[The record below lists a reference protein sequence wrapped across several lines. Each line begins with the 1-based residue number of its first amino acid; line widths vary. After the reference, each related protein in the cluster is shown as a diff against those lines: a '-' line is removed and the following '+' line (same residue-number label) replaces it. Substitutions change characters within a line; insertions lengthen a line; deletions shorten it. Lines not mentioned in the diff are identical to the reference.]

1 MRLAAHAPI
10 SSDLLRSPPISEQGR
25 STTLVCTSE
34 AASILSRVVD
44 ETLEGPAEEYIYT
57 DDEYSAFVDDE
68 TFAAR
73 PDHIK
78 EINYFKEPR
87 NGRII
92 STSTLVS
99 FCIFS
104 YNEEQQLQ
112 ARAAQHDAQRAASR
126 PPWHAARAA
135 LACRCSPRRP
145 VQPPAGELADASRAG
160 GRVGR
165 AR

>member
-10 SSDLLRSPPISEQGR
+10 SSDVLRSPPISEQGR

-87 NGRII
+87 NGRVI
-92 STSTLVS
+92 STSTLIS

-104 YNEEQQLQ
+104 YDEQQQLQ
-112 ARAAQHDAQRAASR
+112 ARAAQRAASR
-126 PPWHAARAA
+126 PPLHAARAA
-135 LACRCSPRRP
+135 LACTGSPRRP
-145 VQPPAGELADASRAG
+145 LQPPAGELADPSRADG
-160 GRVGR
+160 LVGR

>member
-1 MRLAAHAPI
+1 M
-10 SSDLLRSPPISEQGR
+10 
-25 STTLVCTSE
+25 CTSE

-87 NGRII
+87 NGRVI
-92 STSTLVS
+92 STSTLIS

-104 YNEEQQLQ
+104 YDEQQQLQ
-112 ARAAQHDAQRAASR
+112 ARAAQRAASR
-126 PPWHAARAA
+126 PPLHAARAA
-135 LACRCSPRRP
+135 LACTGSPRRP
-145 VQPPAGELADASRAG
+145 L
-160 GRVGR
+160 
-165 AR
+165 